1 MRLSSMAECSLFS
14 IRQDN
19 SDVTDGTRKSTNSI
33 VAGGRARGGASI
45 ARRLLHSKSGDY
57 LLLYLRAILF
67 IALAAVLCVVA
78 SDDAASCCHCVHP
91 QRYSDGRTYMCA
103 TLGEGRGEG
112 LYLIVSI
119 CHGKQMSRVKQLH
132 ITYRLYEDS
141 HAEAPHR
148 ELPCCWR
155 L

>member
-1 MRLSSMAECSLFS
+1 MMLLR
-14 IRQDN
+14 
-19 SDVTDGTRKSTNSI
+19 VVI
-33 VAGGRARGGASI
+33 VYIHRDIVMGELTC
-45 ARRLLHSKSGDY
+45 ARRWE
-57 LLLYLRAILF
+57 R
-67 IALAAVLCVVA
+67 
-78 SDDAASCCHCVHP
+78 
-91 QRYSDGRTYMCA
+91 
-103 TLGEGRGEG
+103 GRGEG